1 MRSLSG
7 ELLSTPEGSQRLE
20 PAGDSVFAPWNAGEN
35 TIRTTAADLAKSQP
49 QPVFILMQKRRQL
62 DRENNR
68 LLAATVLLIL
78 LFCFVSKKK
87 KKRMEI
93 PGAEVRS

>member
-35 TIRTTAADLAKSQP
+35 TIRTTAADLAKRQP

-68 LLAATVLLIL
+68 LIAATVLLIL
-78 LFCFVSKKK
+78 LFCFKKQ
-87 KKRMEI
+87 KRMAI